1 MENSPSIHP
10 CGIINNEK
18 EELEKKIKDIEGR
31 IAIYIW
37 LLEENFKD
45 REFDENIEDTEFRD
59 EITDFYDRKIECLL
73 IFKGKIEDVLIE
85 KYGKR

>member
-1 MENSPSIHP
+1 M
-10 CGIINNEK
+10 
-18 EELEKKIKDIEGR
+18 
-31 IAIYIW
+31 
-37 LLEENFKD
+37 LEEHFKD